1 MFKFF
6 GRVKTVVSSELNALL
21 DKAEDP
27 EKLLDQYLRDMEKD
41 ILEVEKA
48 VAKQIATEKK
58 FQKDVDELSALVTKR
73 QQQAEKA
80 VMAGNDDLA
89 KRALEDKRNRETDL
103 IGLTEAYESAKASA
117 AQLRGQL
124 LEMRDE
130 FNNMKRHKE
139 TLKARAQSAKAQKNI
154 NQAMS
159 GFGSDSSKKGF
170 DRMAD
175 KVNQLEAEAEA
186 SAELRAGDRSLD
198 DELAALETSSS
209 VVDDELAALKA
220 KMNK

>member
-27 EKLLDQYLRDMEKD
+27 EKLLDQYLRDMEAD

-48 VAKQIATEKK
+48 VAQQIATEKK
-58 FQKDVDELSALVTKR
+58 FKKDVDELEALVTKR

-89 KRALEDKRNRETDL
+89 RRALEDKRNREADL
-103 IGLTEAYESAKASA
+103 VGLKEAYESAQASA
-117 AQLRGQL
+117 AQLRSQL

-130 FNNMKRHKE
+130 FNNMKRRKE
-139 TLKARAQSAKAQKNI
+139 TLKARAQSAKAQKKYQSSDEWI
-154 NQAMS
+154 R
-159 GFGSDSSKKGF
+159 FG
-170 DRMAD
+170 
-175 KVNQLEAEAEA
+175 
-186 SAELRAGDRSLD
+186 LREKRL
-198 DELAALETSSS
+198 
-209 VVDDELAALKA
+209 
-220 KMNK
+220 